1 MVLTYSVRNSIRHYY
16 LKIGTIYIGHLCKIN
31 MLSEN
36 SYKNSSKLYI
46 IYCSIAGL
54 IAAWAISGLLTI
66 VDFISQTPAGSF
78 FGVIGIS
85 LGFYDPNVAQYI
97 GFILHLLTGLTAGN
111 IFGQI
116 SLFWKGLSPY
126 NSQHGIVMGM
136 VVGILLWAILFLP
149 LATFIIQPRLDS
161 FVNSVVP
168 NQYVYSISSNFQG
181 LYYIIIGGSF
191 MFHLVYGAL
200 LGYIAGRMSEV
211 RIFQQQRQSMREK

>member
-1 MVLTYSVRNSIRHYY
+1 
-16 LKIGTIYIGHLCKIN
+16 

-161 FVNSVVP
+161 FANSVVP
-168 NQYVYSISSNFQG
+168 NQYVYSITSNFQG

-211 RIFQQQRQSMREK
+211 RIFQKQRQSMG

>member
-1 MVLTYSVRNSIRHYY
+1 MLT
-16 LKIGTIYIGHLCKIN
+16 
-31 MLSEN
+31 EN
-36 SYKNSSKLYI
+36 NYKTSSKLYI
-46 IYCSIAGL
+46 IYCSLAGF

-85 LGFYDPNVAQYI
+85 LGFYDPNLAQYI

-136 VVGILLWAILFLP
+136 VVGILLWVILFLP

-161 FVNSVVP
+161 FANSLVP
-168 NQYVYSISSNFQG
+168 NQYVYNIASNFQG

-200 LGYIAGRMSEV
+200 LGYIAGRMSEI
-211 RIFQQQRQSMREK
+211 RIFQQ

>member
-1 MVLTYSVRNSIRHYY
+1 MLT
-16 LKIGTIYIGHLCKIN
+16 
-31 MLSEN
+31 EN

-46 IYCSIAGL
+46 IYCSLAGL

-168 NQYVYSISSNFQG
+168 NQYVYSITSNFQG

-211 RIFQQQRQSMREK
+211 RIFQKQRQSMG

>member
-1 MVLTYSVRNSIRHYY
+1 
-16 LKIGTIYIGHLCKIN
+16 

-46 IYCSIAGL
+46 IYCSLAGL

-161 FVNSVVP
+161 FANSVVP
-168 NQYVYSISSNFQG
+168 NQYVYSITSNFQG

-211 RIFQQQRQSMREK
+211 RIFQKQRQSMG

>member
-1 MVLTYSVRNSIRHYY
+1 
-16 LKIGTIYIGHLCKIN
+16 

-46 IYCSIAGL
+46 IYCSLAGL
-54 IAAWAISGLLTI
+54 ISAWAISGLLTI

-161 FVNSVVP
+161 FANSVVP
-168 NQYVYSISSNFQG
+168 NQYVYSITSNFQG

-211 RIFQQQRQSMREK
+211 RIFQKQRQSMR

>member
-1 MVLTYSVRNSIRHYY
+1 
-16 LKIGTIYIGHLCKIN
+16 

-36 SYKNSSKLYI
+36 SYHQKSSKLYI
-46 IYCSIAGL
+46 VYCSLAGV

-66 VDFISQTPAGSF
+66 VDFISQTPTGTF

-85 LGFYDPNVAQYI
+85 LGFHDPSVAQYI

-116 SLFWKGLSPY
+116 SLFWRGLSPY
-126 NSQHGIVMGM
+126 NSQHGILMGM
-136 VVGILLWAILFLP
+136 VVGILLWVILFLP

-161 FVNSVVP
+161 FANSMVP
-168 NQYVYSISSNFQG
+168 NQYVYSIASHFQG

-200 LGYIAGRMSEV
+200 LGYIAGRVSEV
-211 RIFQQQRQSMREK
+211 GFFNNKKETKYKGKIRIS

>member
-1 MVLTYSVRNSIRHYY
+1 MLTQ
-16 LKIGTIYIGHLCKIN
+16 
-31 MLSEN
+31 N
-36 SYKNSSKLYI
+36 SYQNSSKFYI

-54 IAAWAISGLLTI
+54 IAAWAISGLLAI
-66 VDFISQTPAGSF
+66 VDFISQTPTGTF

-85 LGFYDPNVAQYI
+85 LGFYDPVVAQYI
-97 GFILHLLTGLTAGN
+97 GFVLHLLTGLTAGN

-126 NSQHGIVMGM
+126 NSQRGILMGM

-161 FVNSVVP
+161 FVNSLTP
-168 NQYVYSISSNFQG
+168 NQSVYTIASHFQD

-191 MFHLVYGAL
+191 MFHLVYGAI
-200 LGYIAGRMSEV
+200 LGYIAGRMSEIG
-211 RIFQQQRQSMREK
+211 IFNKRQNRK

>member
-1 MVLTYSVRNSIRHYY
+1 MLT
-16 LKIGTIYIGHLCKIN
+16 
-31 MLSEN
+31 EN

-46 IYCSIAGL
+46 IYCSLAGL

-85 LGFYDPNVAQYI
+85 LGYYDPNVAQYI

-116 SLFWKGLSPY
+116 SLFWRDLSPY

-168 NQYVYSISSNFQG
+168 NQYVYSITSNFQG

-211 RIFQQQRQSMREK
+211 RIFQKQRQSMG

>member
-1 MVLTYSVRNSIRHYY
+1 MLTKKSYQNS
-16 LKIGTIYIGHLCKIN
+16 
-31 MLSEN
+31 E
-36 SYKNSSKLYI
+36 KLYI
-46 IYCSIAGL
+46 IYCSLAGL

-66 VDFISQTPAGSF
+66 VDFTSQTPPGTF
-78 FGVIGIS
+78 FGVIGTS
-85 LGFYDPNVAQYI
+85 LGFYDPNIAQYI

-126 NSQHGIVMGM
+126 NSQHGILMGM

-161 FVNSVVP
+161 FANSITP
-168 NQYVYSISSNFQG
+168 NQYVYSIASHFQG

-200 LGYIAGRMSEV
+200 LGYLAGRMSEV
-211 RIFQQQRQSMREK
+211 GILQRQKRKNIQEK

>member
-1 MVLTYSVRNSIRHYY
+1 
-16 LKIGTIYIGHLCKIN
+16 

>member
-1 MVLTYSVRNSIRHYY
+1 
-16 LKIGTIYIGHLCKIN
+16 

-36 SYKNSSKLYI
+36 SYHQKSSKLYI
-46 IYCSIAGL
+46 VYCSLAGV

-66 VDFISQTPAGSF
+66 VDFISQTPTGTF

-85 LGFYDPNVAQYI
+85 LGFHDPSVAQYI

-116 SLFWKGLSPY
+116 SLFWRGLSPY
-126 NSQHGIVMGM
+126 NSQHGILMGM

-161 FVNSVVP
+161 FVNSMVP
-168 NQYVYSISSNFQG
+168 NQYVYSIASHFQG

-191 MFHLVYGAL
+191 MFHLMYGAL

-211 RIFQQQRQSMREK
+211 GIFQQRQKRQSIR

>member
-1 MVLTYSVRNSIRHYY
+1 MLTENN
-16 LKIGTIYIGHLCKIN
+16 YIT
-31 MLSEN
+31 
-36 SYKNSSKLYI
+36 SSKLYI
-46 IYCSIAGL
+46 IYCSLAGF

-85 LGFYDPNVAQYI
+85 LGFYDPSIAQYI

-126 NSQHGIVMGM
+126 NSQHGTVMGM
-136 VVGILLWAILFLP
+136 VVGILLWVILFLP

-161 FVNSVVP
+161 FANSLVP
-168 NQYVYSISSNFQG
+168 NQYVYNIASNFQG

-200 LGYIAGRMSEV
+200 LGYIAGRMSEI
-211 RIFQQQRQSMREK
+211 RIFQQ

>member
-1 MVLTYSVRNSIRHYY
+1 MLT
-16 LKIGTIYIGHLCKIN
+16 
-31 MLSEN
+31 EN
-36 SYKNSSKLYI
+36 NYKTSSKLYI
-46 IYCSIAGL
+46 IYCSLAGF

-85 LGFYDPNVAQYI
+85 LGFYDPSVAQYI

-126 NSQHGIVMGM
+126 NSQHGILMGM
-136 VVGILLWAILFLP
+136 VVGILLWAVLFLP

-161 FVNSVVP
+161 FANSLVP
-168 NQYVYSISSNFQG
+168 NQYVYNIASNFQG

-200 LGYIAGRMSEV
+200 LGYIAGRMSEIG
-211 RIFQQQRQSMREK
+211 IFSTREKRKKEI

>member
-1 MVLTYSVRNSIRHYY
+1 MLT
-16 LKIGTIYIGHLCKIN
+16 
-31 MLSEN
+31 EN
-36 SYKNSSKLYI
+36 SYHQKSLKLYI
-46 IYCSIAGL
+46 IYCSLAGL

-85 LGFYDPNVAQYI
+85 LGFYDPSIAQYI

-161 FVNSVVP
+161 FANSVVP